1 MGGRVAK
8 RQSLVLFIKVVVWR
22 LLLCVHVFSMR
33 FLEMALAD
41 GGLDLEVLIPTMSRG
56 GDAVEDVVGT
66 SPTIPQEEVAIKEA
80 LVAVSHDVVLL

>member
-1 MGGRVAK
+1 
-8 RQSLVLFIKVVVWR
+8 
-22 LLLCVHVFSMR
+22 
-33 FLEMALAD
+33 MALAD
-41 GGLDLEVLIPTMSRG
+41 GRLDLEVLIPAMSRGG